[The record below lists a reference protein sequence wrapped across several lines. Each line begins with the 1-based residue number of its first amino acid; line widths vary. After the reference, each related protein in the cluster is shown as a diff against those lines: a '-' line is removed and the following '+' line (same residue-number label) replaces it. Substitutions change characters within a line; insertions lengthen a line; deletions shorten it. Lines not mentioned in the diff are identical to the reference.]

1 MKSNFSE
8 SLLSTA
14 YLPPVEYMSVIFRSE
29 KVEIEQCENYQKQ
42 SYRSRCHIYSANGPL
57 PLIIPVERAETH
69 SVPVRDIRIDNSR
82 KWQQQHWRAIVS
94 AYRMSP
100 FFEYY
105 EDDFAPFYTKEESFL
120 FDFNTKLT
128 ELLLNL
134 SGVRKSLYFTDTYK
148 KDPGPGVSDFRES
161 IHPKKESLTE
171 MKNGQYH
178 QVFAHKSGFIPNLS
192 SLDLLFNEGPDS
204 ISYL

>member
-14 YLPPVEYMSVIFRSE
+14 YLPPVEYMSVIYRSD

-57 PLIIPVERAETH
+57 PLIIPVERAGTH
-69 SVPVRDIRIDNSR
+69 SVPVKDIRIDYSR

-105 EDDFAPFYTKEESFL
+105 EDDFAPFFTKEEPFL

-128 ELLLNL
+128 ELLLSLTGIRKNL
-134 SGVRKSLYFTDTYK
+134 SFTGFFEK
-148 KDPGPGVSDFRES
+148 EPGRGVSDFRES
-161 IHPKKESLTE
+161 IHPKRVSLPE